1 MLSVRK
7 TVSLAALCAA
17 AALWGCR
24 TMPESAMIPNVD
36 AYRVTD
42 PLYEAVRV
50 VLTARGEPYSAAYVQ
65 GVSGGAFR
73 TAGPCPCAPTS
84 PEFSKGM
91 ETAELAALFGYR
103 VEVYPLSADGID
115 LESEVQKVLAR
126 VREEVRA
133 GRPVVLWHAFT
144 TAEWDVV
151 CGFDE
156 EEHQVYGRGSYG
168 NMRGAEYVS
177 AEETRTI
184 KCLDICPALGAIF
197 IGEKVGSY
205 DARAA
210 ELAALREAVRHART
224 PGERPV
230 GGTPEQQEKWTF
242 RNGLA
247 VYDWWVAHPP
257 TGWDYCLDVTRSRHR
272 AAAGFMREIAPRY
285 PAAREHLDRAARRF
299 EADADALDECL
310 KTAAAKDVQPEAK
323 QAALAETFRRAREN
337 YAGGIDEIERGLAQ
351 LE

>member
-1 MLSVRK
+1 
-7 TVSLAALCAA
+7 
-17 AALWGCR
+17 
-24 TMPESAMIPNVD
+24 MIPNVD

-42 PLYEAVRV
+42 PLYEPVRV

-73 TAGPCPCAPTS
+73 TSGPCPCAPTS
-84 PEFSKGM
+84 PELSKGM

-103 VEVYPLSADGID
+103 VEVYPLSAEGID

-144 TAEWDVV
+144 FAEWDVV

-156 EEHQVYGRGSYG
+156 TQHLLYGRGSYG
-168 NMRGAEYVS
+168 NMRGPDYAS
-177 AEETRTI
+177 AEDTRTI
-184 KCLDICPALGAIF
+184 RCLDICPALGAIF
-197 IGEKVGSY
+197 IGEKVGTF

-224 PGERPV
+224 PGDRPV

-247 VYDWWVAHPP
+247 VYDWWIAHPP
-257 TGWDYCLDVTRSRHR
+257 MDSDYCLDVTRSRHR
-272 AAAGFMREIAPRY
+272 AAPAFLREIAPRY
-285 PAAREHLDRAARRF
+285 PSAREHFERAADGF
-299 EADADALDECL
+299 ETDADALDECL
-310 KTAAAKDVQPEAK
+310 KTARAKDMEPEAK
-323 QAALAETFRRAREN
+323 QAALAALFKRARES
-337 YAGGIDEIERGLAQ
+337 YAGAIDEVDQGLAQ
-351 LE
+351 VE